1 MFKNELV
8 VISMTRQ
15 ELDEYIEKYHLKS
28 KPQIS
33 NEPKERINQ
42 KQAAALFGVTPATII
57 RWQKKGVIPFNK
69 VGNTVFYYKS
79 ALLEAA
85 QMNQLLQK

>member
-1 MFKNELV
+1 MLKNELV

-15 ELDEYIEKYHLKS
+15 ELDEYIEKYHLKTNQPV
-28 KPQIS
+28 KHGID
-33 NEPKERINQ
+33 ERINQ

-69 VGNTVFYYKS
+69 VGNTVFYYKA

-85 QMNQLLQK
+85 QKNHLLQK

>member
-1 MFKNELV
+1 MLKNEFV

-15 ELDEYIEKYHLKS
+15 DLDEYIEKYHLKENRRV
-28 KPQIS
+28 KQEID
-33 NEPKERINQ
+33 ETINQ

-69 VGNTVFYYKS
+69 VGNTVFYYKA

-85 QMNQLLQK
+85 QKNHLLQK